1 MDNNMYRL
9 FYNGGLMVA
18 IFFLVLSIFLFFWL
32 NIPKVISEL
41 VGMRFVRKDK
51 QKNEKKVS
59 YSEKEKEKYYSRQSE
74 RIKVKQSS
82 SNAFVDKSKKD
93 KTPGPL
99 KKKHTGD
106 LIGETDTN
114 LTFGETDSVV
124 NNNVNVDFAVEETEP
139 ETGLLVSGKL
149 GEVIVGNE
157 EKEPNLKFA
166 LDNEKETSV
175 LSEEQETSVM
185 SSEQE
190 TSVLSEEQ
198 KTSVLSSEQETSVLS
213 EEQETS
219 VLSEE
224 QETSVLSEEQETSVL
239 SEEQETSVLSDNV
252 DGFNSQNIDEI
263 DKNVKEYMQKTTS
276 AETKANT
283 AILVGETAESL
294 ARKVKVLYEIVIVH
308 SDETI

>member
-51 QKNEKKVS
+51 KKNEKKVS

-175 LSEEQETSVM
+175 LS
-185 SSEQE
+185 
-190 TSVLSEEQ
+190 
-198 KTSVLSSEQETSVLS
+198 SEQETSVLS

-239 SEEQETSVLSDNV
+239 SSEQETSVLSEEQETSVLSDNV
-252 DGFNSQNIDEI
+252 DGFNSQDIDEI

>member
-51 QKNEKKVS
+51 KKNEKKVS

-175 LSEEQETSVM
+175 LSS
-185 SSEQE
+185 
-190 TSVLSEEQ
+190 
-198 KTSVLSSEQETSVLS
+198 
-213 EEQETS
+213 
-219 VLSEE
+219 E

>member
-51 QKNEKKVS
+51 KKNEKKVS

-175 LSEEQETSVM
+175 LS
-185 SSEQE
+185 
-190 TSVLSEEQ
+190 
-198 KTSVLSSEQETSVLS
+198 SEQETSVLS

-224 QETSVLSEEQETSVL
+224 QETSVLSSEQETSVL

>member
-51 QKNEKKVS
+51 KKNEKKVS

-99 KKKHTGD
+99 KKNHTGD

-166 LDNEKETSV
+166 LDNEKE
-175 LSEEQETSVM
+175 
-185 SSEQE
+185 
-190 TSVLSEEQ
+190 
-198 KTSVLSSEQETSVLS
+198 TSVLSSEQETSVLS

-294 ARKVKVLYEIVIVH
+294 ARKVKVLYEIVMKQYREASYV
-308 SDETI
+308 

>member
-51 QKNEKKVS
+51 KKNEKKVS

-175 LSEEQETSVM
+175 LSS
-185 SSEQE
+185 
-190 TSVLSEEQ
+190 
-198 KTSVLSSEQETSVLS
+198 
-213 EEQETS
+213 EQETS

>member
-51 QKNEKKVS
+51 KKNEKKVS

-99 KKKHTGD
+99 KKKHTED
-106 LIGETDTN
+106 LIGETDPN

-198 KTSVLSSEQETSVLS
+198 
-213 EEQETS
+213 
-219 VLSEE
+219 
-224 QETSVLSEEQETSVL
+224 ETSVL

-252 DGFNSQNIDEI
+252 DGFNSQDIDEI